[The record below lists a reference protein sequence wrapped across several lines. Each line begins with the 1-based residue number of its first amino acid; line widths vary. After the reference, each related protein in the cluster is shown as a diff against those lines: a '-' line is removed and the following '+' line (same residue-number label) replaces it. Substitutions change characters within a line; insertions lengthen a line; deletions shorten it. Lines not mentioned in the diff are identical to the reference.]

1 MDNDQKDAILAASV
15 ADAAAISQKMK
26 DNSEGGESAAENVN
40 SLIDSTQFDQF
51 VGIRWLRGTAGREER
66 SR

>member
-51 VGIRWLRGTAGREER
+51 VDQV
-66 SR
+66 